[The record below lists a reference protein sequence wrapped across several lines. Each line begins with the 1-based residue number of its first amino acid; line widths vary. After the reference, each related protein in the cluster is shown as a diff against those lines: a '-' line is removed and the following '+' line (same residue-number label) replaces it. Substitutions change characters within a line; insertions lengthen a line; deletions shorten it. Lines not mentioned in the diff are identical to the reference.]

1 MRQRLRCF
9 LCVGVQLL
17 DAICVIFK
25 KLLYLSFTRN
35 NKFRRMKNINLVIVA
50 LALAFASCNNSK
62 VTIAGR
68 FVGSEA
74 NMVYLEQTTTLE
86 QTLIDSVRLADDGSF
101 ALQVED
107 VAKTPTLYN
116 IIFNGDRVPLLLA
129 AGDDVTISA
138 AGNIL
143 RNYTIEGSAESELL
157 HAFNKE
163 YVDGVIKLNNILSRY
178 AAGEADGQQ
187 LELAKEYTQLRNA
200 IKRSQLRF
208 IVENKGNIAAVYA
221 LYQRLPNDQHLFNGD
236 TDVIYYRTVAEGIK
250 ETYPESPYLPILQ
263 SQIARMDAQL
273 NLISQMKVVN
283 FPEISMPDMYG
294 NKHNLSSLSGKVVLL
309 HFWSVVAGNANAM
322 NADLKEIYNEYKEQG
337 FEIYQVAID
346 TSKALWINAVQ
357 EQKLPWISVCD
368 LLGESSPALGAYN
381 VTGLPAN
388 FLIDRKGNIVG
399 KNMVG
404 EELAAQIKK
413 HI

>member
-1 MRQRLRCF
+1 
-9 LCVGVQLL
+9 
-17 DAICVIFK
+17 
-25 KLLYLSFTRN
+25 
-35 NKFRRMKNINLVIVA
+35 MKNINLVIVA

>member
-1 MRQRLRCF
+1 
-9 LCVGVQLL
+9 
-17 DAICVIFK
+17 
-25 KLLYLSFTRN
+25 
-35 NKFRRMKNINLVIVA
+35 MKNINLVIVA

-129 AGDDVTISA
+129 AGDDITISA